1 MQSTLFCVMELF
13 IMSGINLIQI
23 FFNIHSCCSP
33 GIFIFTV
40 IYSVFIMT
48 VLIIHFILNHS
59 NLEIL
64 ITASLCVMKY
74 IFNITD

>member
-1 MQSTLFCVMELF
+1 M
-13 IMSGINLIQI
+13 
-23 FFNIHSCCSP
+23 
-33 GIFIFTV
+33 FTV